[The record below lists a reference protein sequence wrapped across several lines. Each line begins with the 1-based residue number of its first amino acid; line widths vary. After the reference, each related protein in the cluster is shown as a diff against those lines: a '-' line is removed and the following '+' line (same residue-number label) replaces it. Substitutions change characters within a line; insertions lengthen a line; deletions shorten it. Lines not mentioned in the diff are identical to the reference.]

1 MTPSSGRTIVVDFD
15 GTITEEDMLD
25 TVARVLGD
33 EGVYEQVEHGLD
45 TGSMSLEDVIT
56 LEFEPMTAPVDEVVA
71 WIGERV
77 RVRAGFGDFVRAA
90 EGRGWKVVVVSS
102 GFEELIRPVLER
114 EGVDVRVR
122 ANRVD
127 TSNGNWRVIWTY
139 GEACDTCGE
148 SCKRSLVRE
157 LAGEDE
163 VVYVGDGYSDR
174 CAALASDRV
183 FATRGLARYLD
194 DEGVAYTRFDDFHDV
209 ARGLHE

>member
-1 MTPSSGRTIVVDFD
+1 MSRTIVVDFD

-25 TVARVLGD
+25 TVARVFGD
-33 EGVYEQVEHGLD
+33 EDVYEQVEHGLD

-56 LEFEPMTAPVDEVVA
+56 LEFEPVTAPVDEVVA

-122 ANRVD
+122 ANRID

-139 GEACDTCGE
+139 GVACDTCGE

-194 DEGVAYTRFDDFHDV
+194 DEGAAYTRFDDFHDV
-209 ARGLHE
+209 ARGLRE